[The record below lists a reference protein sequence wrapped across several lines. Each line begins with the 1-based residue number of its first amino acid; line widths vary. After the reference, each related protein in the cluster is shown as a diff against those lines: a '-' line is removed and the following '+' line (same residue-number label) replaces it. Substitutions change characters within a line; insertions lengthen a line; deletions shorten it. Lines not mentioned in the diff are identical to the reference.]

1 MLVDVTALEAKFIL
15 ERIGTQ
21 HRKRC
26 ADLVRGAGSI
36 IDLLSWRLDTTRLLD
51 AILSLPRKSGSFSII
66 CGDS

>member
-1 MLVDVTALEAKFIL
+1 MDVTALEVEIVL
-15 ERIGTQ
+15 ERIGIQ

-51 AILSLPRKSGSFSII
+51 AILSLPRKSGSFAII
-66 CGDS
+66 GGGS